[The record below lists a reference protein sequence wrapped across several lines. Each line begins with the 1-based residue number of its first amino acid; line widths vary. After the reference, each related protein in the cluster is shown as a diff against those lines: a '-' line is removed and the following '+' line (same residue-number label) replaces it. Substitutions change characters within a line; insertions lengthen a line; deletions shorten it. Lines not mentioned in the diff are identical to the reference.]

1 MQIQVFIGNAG
12 DSKTSK
18 LREIQDRLEW
28 MNADEFAVMAQL
40 LADHPSNRND
50 RPIRTFSLEGV
61 TQ

>member
-18 LREIQDRLEW
+18 LQEIQDRLEW

-40 LADHPSNRND
+40 LADHPSTRND